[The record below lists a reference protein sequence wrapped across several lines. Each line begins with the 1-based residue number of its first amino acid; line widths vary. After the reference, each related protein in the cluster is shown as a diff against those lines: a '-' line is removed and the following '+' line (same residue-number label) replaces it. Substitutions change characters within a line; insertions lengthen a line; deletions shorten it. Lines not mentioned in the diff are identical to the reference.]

1 MSLQEI
7 DDLRIAIVVNP
18 TLPVGL
24 LANTIATIGIGL
36 GAGQPAFGNAELRDR
51 PGLAYLTSANRPV
64 PVLQAA
70 SDAMQALMIKASS
83 SRATDSNLV
92 LFPAFARKLHSF
104 NDYRN
109 AISVRDLKEEQIDGI
124 GLYGPTRW
132 IRSLTGS
139 LKLLK

>member
-1 MSLQEI
+1 MNQQEM

-24 LANTIATIGIGL
+24 LSNTVATIGIGL
-36 GAGQPAFGNAELRDR
+36 GAGQPAFGNVELSDR

-70 SDAMQALMIKASS
+70 SDAMHALMMKASS
-83 SRATDSNLV
+83 SRPTNSNLV
-92 LFPAFARKLHSF
+92 LFPAFARMLHSF
-104 NDYRN
+104 DDYRN
-109 AISVRDLKEEQIDGI
+109 AISMRDLTEEQIDGV

-132 IRSLTGS
+132 IKSLTGS
-139 LKLLK
+139 LKLLR